1 MKTFGNLLLCLGML
15 VAYAVA
21 LPFQLAWSV
30 FTVTLQVLSYY
41 VLVSGD
47 VILDAWKASR

>member
-1 MKTFGNLLLCLGML
+1 MKALGNLLLCLGML
-15 VAYAVA
+15 LVYLAV